1 MQSTQNNLQGSSNP
15 KLLCC
20 KSNIKIGTFNIRT
33 LKHISKRVELTK
45 CMLDQKLNIVG
56 LVDHK
61 LVHDEPV
68 ETTEHE
74 NCVLITSSAW
84 RNRAG
89 AAVGGIGFA
98 TNKDTASA
106 LADTNVSMR
115 EYLLLTSLVIQP
127 QPLLFIIHLRKVAL
141 MLRIITIN

>member
-1 MQSTQNNLQGSSNP
+1 MQSNQNELQGSSNP

-20 KSNIKIGTFNIRT
+20 NPISRLVLFICT
-33 LKHISKRVELTK
+33 LKHISKRVELAK
-45 CMLDQKLNIVG
+45 CMLDQRLNIVG

-68 ETTEHE
+68 KTTEHE

-89 AAVGGIGFA
+89 AEVGGL
-98 TNKDTASA
+98 S
-106 LADTNVSMR
+106 
-115 EYLLLTSLVIQP
+115 LL
-127 QPLLFIIHLRKVAL
+127 
-141 MLRIITIN
+141 